1 MISILKKIRIPIHVR
16 IFLFG
21 AGIFTFFLTASFV
34 YQYTREL
41 NLRKE
46 ILHQKLQSYNY
57 IIAQS
62 LTSSKP
68 KNKHL
73 DFLAEKLSEDR
84 LRITLIDKTGTVL
97 YDNIKRYDTFDNHAS
112 RPEFIDA
119 LKNGAGYALRG
130 SESIG
135 TSFFY
140 SARKHGDIIIRS
152 ALPFNMNTSSY
163 LKVDTNI
170 FLIFVVMTL
179 ATILII
185 LLFSIR
191 LGKTI
196 ASLRSFALK
205 AEQEELDAL
214 DMHFP
219 VNDIGT
225 IANHIIHLYKQL
237 SKAKKDLVVE
247 KEKLIKHLQIAKE
260 GLCVFTPDRKAIFT
274 NTLFIQYINIVS
286 DTELSSA
293 EGIFNIPE
301 FERIKYFISLNAQRN
316 DISTN
321 EYLSEHI
328 IISKN
333 GKTFDVEC
341 IIFQDMSFEVTI
353 NNITQLEQENRVKRQ
368 LTQNVAHELKTPV
381 SSIKGYLET
390 IIENPEI
397 DAKMMLDFIERC
409 HAQANRLSGLL
420 KDISVLNRLDEAGD
434 LFEAEEINI
443 HELVHDIVDESNKAL
458 ALKQMQVQLQID
470 DLTCIQGNPL
480 LVYSIF
486 RNLLDNAIAYAGDG
500 KQVVIKCYH
509 QDDNSY
515 YFSFSDNGSGIP
527 EKHLNRIFERF
538 YRVDKGRSRKA
549 GGTGLGLA
557 IVKNAVLF
565 HKGEISAK
573 KSHAGGIEFL
583 FSLQKVR
590 D

>member
-1 MISILKKIRIPIHVR
+1 MLSILKKLRIPIHVR

-21 AGIFTFFLTASFV
+21 AGIFTFFLTASFA
-34 YQYTREL
+34 YQYNREQ

-57 IIAQS
+57 IIAQT
-62 LTSSKP
+62 LTQEALQ
-68 KNKHL
+68 NNFL
-73 DFLAEKLSEDR
+73 DSIAHKLSEDD
-84 LRITLIDKTGTVL
+84 LRITLIDKEGDVF

-112 RPEFIDA
+112 RPEIVDA
-119 LKNGAGYALRG
+119 SKNGAGYALRG

-135 TSFFY
+135 SSFFY
-140 SARKHGDIIIRS
+140 SARKHGDITIRS
-152 ALPFNMNTSSY
+152 ALPFNMHTSSY
-163 LKVDTNI
+163 LKVDTSI
-170 FLIFVVMTL
+170 FWIFVGMTV

-196 ASLRSFALK
+196 TSLRTFALK
-205 AEQEELDAL
+205 AEKEELDEL

-328 IISKN
+328 LISKN
-333 GKTFDVEC
+333 GKTFNIEC
-341 IIFQDMSFEVTI
+341 IIFQDKSFEVTI

-397 DAKMMLDFIERC
+397 DPKMTHDFIMRC
-409 HAQANRLSGLL
+409 HAQANRLSDLL

-443 HELVHDIVDESNKAL
+443 YDLVKDIVDESSTDLGNKE
-458 ALKQMQVQLQID
+458 MQVQLQID
-470 DLTCIQGNPL
+470 EQTSIQGNPL
-480 LVYSIF
+480 LIYSIF
-486 RNLLDNAIAYAGDG
+486 RNLLDNAIAYAGQG
-500 KQVVIKCYH
+500 KKVAIKCYH
-509 QDDNSY
+509 QDKNSY

-557 IVKNAVLF
+557 IVKNAVIF

-573 KSHAGGIEFL
+573 KSNSGGIEFL
-583 FSLQKVR
+583 FSLQKGR